1 MRALWSGRL
10 QFSHLDF
17 PVKIYSATQ
26 SEEIHFN
33 TLHAACG
40 ARIKHEKRC
49 PVHGPVLEEEIVKAY
64 EYDKGKYVTISEQE
78 LDALAPKSARALE
91 LMTFVEPPALDPLI
105 FDTPYYL
112 VPDGPI
118 AAEAYGTLREAIRE
132 SGKYGIGKV
141 IMRRK
146 EYLIALWCKD
156 NAILVSTLRYDH
168 EVKGAELF
176 DDLQGADKKNK
187 EEIRK
192 TAEIITHHTKKFRHK
207 NYKDGYQD
215 KLLALI
221 KQKVEQIQAAERV
234 QAPAEVSPLEAVPMA
249 TAANGNAQP
258 PKRGMVKAPPVKKQR
273 RKTGS

>member
-26 SEEIHFN
+26 SEEVHFN

-40 ARIKHEKRC
+40 ARLKHEKRC
-49 PVHGPVLEEEIVKAY
+49 PVHGAVLEEEIVKAY
-64 EYDKGKYVTISEQE
+64 EYDKGKYVTISEAE
-78 LDALAPKSARALE
+78 LDALAPKSARALAL
-91 LMTFVEPPALDPLI
+91 LMFVEPPVLDPLI

-112 VPDGPI
+112 IPDGPI
-118 AAEAYGTLREAIRE
+118 AAEAYGTLRESLRE

-141 IMRRK
+141 VMRRK
-146 EYLIALWCKD
+146 EYLVALWCKES
-156 NAILVSTLRYDH
+156 ALVLSTLRYDQ
-168 EVKGAELF
+168 EVKGAEMF

-192 TAEIITHHTKKFRHK
+192 TTEIIAHHTKKFRHK
-207 NYKDGYQD
+207 NFKDGYQE

-221 KQKVEQIQAAERV
+221 KQKVEQLRATEQ
-234 QAPAEVSPLEAVPMA
+234 QPAKPSPLDAVPLVA
-249 TAANGNAQP
+249 TKNGNTQP
-258 PKRGMVKAPPVKKQR
+258 PKRGMVKAPPAKKHR

>member
-17 PVKIYSATQ
+17 PVKIYSATHT
-26 SEEIHFN
+26 EEVHFN

-64 EYDKGKYVTISEQE
+64 EYDKGKYVTISDRE
-78 LDALAPKSARALE
+78 LETLAPKAERALE
-91 LMTFVEPPALDPLI
+91 LLMFVEPPALDPLI
-105 FDTPYYL
+105 FETPYYL

-118 AAEAYGTLREAIRE
+118 AAETYGTLRESIRE

-141 IMRRK
+141 VMRRK

-156 NAILVSTLRYDH
+156 HAIMVSTLRYDH
-168 EVKGAELF
+168 EVKSSELF

-192 TAEIITHHTKKFRHK
+192 TTEIITHHTKKFRHK
-207 NYKDGYQD
+207 NYRDGYQD

-221 KQKVEQIQAAERV
+221 KQKVQQMRAAEAAPV
-234 QAPAEVSPLEAVPMA
+234 PAEVSPLDVVPMVA
-249 TAANGNAQP
+249 AANGNAQP
-258 PKRGMVKAPPVKKQR
+258 PKRGMVKAPPAKKQK

>member
-1 MRALWSGRL
+1 MRALWNGRL

-26 SEEIHFN
+26 ADDIHFH

-49 PVHGPVLEEEIVKAY
+49 PVHGAVLEQEIVKAY
-64 EYDKGKYVTISEQE
+64 EYDKGKYVTINERE
-78 LDALAPKSARALE
+78 LDALAPKAERALE
-91 LMTFVEPPALDPLI
+91 LLLFVEPPALDPLI
-105 FDTPYYL
+105 FETPYYL
-112 VPDGPI
+112 MPDGPI
-118 AAEAYGTLREAIRE
+118 AAETYAILRESLRE

-141 IMRRK
+141 VMRRK

-156 NAILVSTLRYDH
+156 QAIIVSTLRYDH
-168 EVKGAELF
+168 EVKSAELF
-176 DDLQGADKKNK
+176 DDLQGTDKKNR

-192 TAEIITHHTKKFRHK
+192 TTEIISHHTKKFRHK
-207 NYKDGYQD
+207 SYRDGYQD

-221 KQKVEQIQAAERV
+221 KQKVEQARAPEQAPL
-234 QAPAEVSPLEAVPMA
+234 PAEVSPLEAVPMVA
-249 TAANGNAQP
+249 AANGNTQH
-258 PKRGMVKAPPVKKQR
+258 PKRGVVKAPPARKQK

>member
-26 SEEIHFN
+26 SDEVHFN

-40 ARIKHEKRC
+40 ARLKHEKRC
-49 PVHGPVLEEEIVKAY
+49 PMHGPVLEEEIVKAY
-64 EYDKGKYVTISEQE
+64 EYDKGKYVTIGDKEME
-78 LDALAPKSARALE
+78 ALAPKSARALE
-91 LMTFVEPPALDPLI
+91 LLMFVEPPALDPLI

-112 VPDGPI
+112 VPDGPL
-118 AAEAYGTLREAIRE
+118 AAETYGTLRESIRE

-141 IMRRK
+141 VMRRK
-146 EYLIALWCKD
+146 EFLVALWCKD
-156 NAILVSTLRYDH
+156 QAIVVSTLRYDH
-168 EVKGAELF
+168 ELKSVDLF
-176 DDLQGADKKNK
+176 DDLHGADKKNK

-192 TAEIITHHTKKFRHK
+192 TTEIITHHTKKFRHK
-207 NYKDGYQD
+207 HFKDGYQD

-221 KQKVEQIQAAERV
+221 KQKVEQQRAAEQTQV
-234 QAPAEVSPLEAVPMA
+234 PAEVSPLDAVPMV
-249 TAANGNAQP
+249 AAGNGNAQP
-258 PKRGMVKAPPVKKQR
+258 PKRGLAKAPPVKKQK